1 MAAAVIRDVAVS
13 NILSKNTAI
22 TEEKICSKCYDS
34 EMQLKEALSELSSA
48 QMIIS
53 ILQKEL
59 ISATASTSA
68 SGNAGKSYGEPD
80 KEVWKTVMNNSN
92 KNGKYRKT
100 IKPPGNEPAQTKHS
114 VSSTNRFSP
123 LSNLTR
129 DDCVLTQRRIKTK
142 DTCAVPKQDDS
153 YNKTLHQAKM
163 KNNQG
168 IQRIEK
174 VKSKITVI
182 GDSHARNCTQLIQ
195 DNFSADFR
203 VTSVVKPGAGMEEV
217 TNSLQEELK
226 TLNGNDFVVVWGG
239 AKHIRKNNMKEV
251 LKSVCK
257 FVKENSD
264 LNIVLIDSPH
274 RYDMIPES
282 CVNLE
287 VLKFNRQV

>member
-1 MAAAVIRDVAVS
+1 
-13 NILSKNTAI
+13 
-22 TEEKICSKCYDS
+22 
-34 EMQLKEALSELSSA
+34 
-48 QMIIS
+48 
-53 ILQKEL
+53 
-59 ISATASTSA
+59 
-68 SGNAGKSYGEPD
+68 
-80 KEVWKTVMNNSN
+80 
-92 KNGKYRKT
+92 
-100 IKPPGNEPAQTKHS
+100 
-114 VSSTNRFSP
+114 
-123 LSNLTR
+123 
-129 DDCVLTQRRIKTK
+129 
-142 DTCAVPKQDDS
+142 
-153 YNKTLHQAKM
+153 M

-168 IQRIEK
+168 IQKIEK

-203 VTSVVKPGAGMEEV
+203 VTSVVKPDAGLEQV

-274 RYDMIPES
+274 RYDIIPES